1 MLIQIDRADHYHA
14 SELDQPKKLIDS
26 QLLTIDAY
34 IVYTDPWMQYH
45 ESNCEVTFPC
55 MYSSGGASNQIS
67 SIFCLLCH
75 HCE

>member
-45 ESNCEVTFPC
+45 
-55 MYSSGGASNQIS
+55 
-67 SIFCLLCH
+67 
-75 HCE
+75 